1 MRKNYKYIDKNIFKV
16 LTKYKY
22 IGNIHLSKRA
32 DRLCFPFTR
41 KEDLQMEDKEKLLE
55 KMAAR
60 YHEGVPV
67 DQILEEE
74 LGLALEEGCESYR
87 KTVREFFQTAGELE
101 ERYRNMTAPMAVFA
115 EIDRVCAQDLP
126 KRFRMLS
133 DLKYMTGMQN
143 LELGRETLKA
153 EGLDADFLKKALE
166 KSHEEELAMAEEA
179 DLTEIEALQ
188 QELSA
193 MLGNDQ
199 EKLQNILI
207 EAAKQEG
214 WETVLESFKEVKTA
228 VTDQVRE
235 DLAVLAAALEKMENP
250 EISMEELVINAAYQE
265 ALDIGMNLCILDLA
279 ILGVGA
285 VSGAAGIVTGIGF
298 LEELGIL
305 LMGGG
310 TVLAGALILAAS
322 GIGAYHAAK
331 ELAPHAKEL
340 WKKIRA
346 SLKKAAE
353 AAKRTVTSMI
363 GTVSNKVFRP
373 AIEWTRDTAVPVIR
387 EKAVYPLKR
396 RLARMMEWIREKAEQ
411 IKEFLKKA
419 AAWEE
424 PRDGNPPEAGEAE
437 AAEASPNAEMEETEN
452 IEKETAPQYCF

>member
-1 MRKNYKYIDKNIFKV
+1 
-16 LTKYKY
+16 
-22 IGNIHLSKRA
+22 
-32 DRLCFPFTR
+32 
-41 KEDLQMEDKEKLLE
+41 MEDKEKLLE

-126 KRFRMLS
+126 KRVRMLS

-179 DLTEIEALQ
+179 NLTEIEALQ

-193 MLGNDQ
+193 MLGSDQ

-250 EISMEELVINAAYQE
+250 EISMEELVINAADQE
-265 ALDIGMNLCILDLA
+265 SLDIGMNLCILDLA

-437 AAEASPNAEMEETEN
+437 VEEASPNAEMEETEN

>member
-1 MRKNYKYIDKNIFKV
+1 
-16 LTKYKY
+16 
-22 IGNIHLSKRA
+22 
-32 DRLCFPFTR
+32 
-41 KEDLQMEDKEKLLE
+41 
-55 KMAAR
+55 
-60 YHEGVPV
+60 
-67 DQILEEE
+67 
-74 LGLALEEGCESYR
+74 
-87 KTVREFFQTAGELE
+87 
-101 ERYRNMTAPMAVFA
+101 
-115 EIDRVCAQDLP
+115 
-126 KRFRMLS
+126 
-133 DLKYMTGMQN
+133 
-143 LELGRETLKA
+143 
-153 EGLDADFLKKALE
+153 
-166 KSHEEELAMAEEA
+166 
-179 DLTEIEALQ
+179 
-188 QELSA
+188 
-193 MLGNDQ
+193 
-199 EKLQNILI
+199 
-207 EAAKQEG
+207 
-214 WETVLESFKEVKTA
+214 
-228 VTDQVRE
+228 
-235 DLAVLAAALEKMENP
+235 
-250 EISMEELVINAAYQE
+250 MEELVINAAYQE

-419 AAWEE
+419 ASWEE
-424 PRDGNPPEAGEAE
+424 PGDGNPPEDGEAE
-437 AAEASPNAEMEETEN
+437 AAEASPNAEIEETEN
-452 IEKETAPQYCF
+452 LEEKTTPQYSF

>member
-1 MRKNYKYIDKNIFKV
+1 
-16 LTKYKY
+16 
-22 IGNIHLSKRA
+22 
-32 DRLCFPFTR
+32 
-41 KEDLQMEDKEKLLE
+41 
-55 KMAAR
+55 
-60 YHEGVPV
+60 
-67 DQILEEE
+67 
-74 LGLALEEGCESYR
+74 
-87 KTVREFFQTAGELE
+87 
-101 ERYRNMTAPMAVFA
+101 MTAPMAVFA

-193 MLGNDQ
+193 MLGSDQ
-199 EKLQNILI
+199 EKLQNILT

-285 VSGAAGIVTGIGF
+285 VSGAVGIVTGIGF

-437 AAEASPNAEMEETEN
+437 VEEASPNAEMEETEN